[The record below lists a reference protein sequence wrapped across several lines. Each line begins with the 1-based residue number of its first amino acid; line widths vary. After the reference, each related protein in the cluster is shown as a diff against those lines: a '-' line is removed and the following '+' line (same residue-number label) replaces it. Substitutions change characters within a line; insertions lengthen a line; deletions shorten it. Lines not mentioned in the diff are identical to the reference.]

1 MHGKTFIAGPRARGP
16 AGPKVAP
23 LYTPRVAQ
31 TLTETVPHQAIY
43 RRFRAQTFAQIVG
56 QPAVVE
62 TLRNAV
68 RLNRLGHG
76 FLFVGPRGTGK
87 TSMARIL
94 AKAVNCTNLVDGEPD
109 DTCPSCV
116 AIREGRALDVV
127 ELDAASNNRVDDMRE
142 LLPRV
147 YTTASDLRH
156 KVFIIDEVQRIKEGW
171 DVLLKTLEE
180 PPAGVLFIFCTTDPS
195 QIRPAVVSRLQRFTF
210 RPLSVAEI
218 EGKLG
223 RILAAEGRTVEPEG
237 LALIAEL
244 AAGGM
249 RDAES
254 MLDQVLGNA
263 DDPIT
268 ASAIRDLIGL
278 AELDAVDRFVTALA
292 FGDTLAGIAILN
304 ALEADGRDVV
314 AFAEQVVV
322 RLRHR
327 LIERLGGR
335 GLVPAEI
342 GAGDLAR
349 AARRLSGIDASRSGL
364 GGYRWQLELAL
375 LGAAAGPVADVAGVG
390 ASARPQRTT
399 PDGPHAVDRA
409 QPADRPQATDR
420 PRAAVSIEATSRP
433 QAPDQIQATSRPQAS
448 DQTRATEGAKA
459 PETATDRPA
468 ARRAAAPVAAGSTSA
483 EPAPAST
490 GAEPTTTPGGA
501 LAPVAPDE
509 LLVRLRE
516 KWPEVVA
523 WISKSP
529 ANRPLIEACRPVE
542 IRDGLVV
549 LGFPENRAF
558 LREKAEQRRTA
569 FEEGLQQVLGRPI
582 GVRCVVTN
590 VELLEAVA
598 TESDDL
604 VAQARRI
611 FGGDL
616 ADVADIT

>member
-1 MHGKTFIAGPRARGP
+1 M
-16 AGPKVAP
+16 
-23 LYTPRVAQ
+23 AQ
-31 TLTETVPHQAIY
+31 TLSETVPHQAIY

-109 DTCPSCV
+109 DACPSCV

-180 PPAGVLFIFCTTDPS
+180 PPPGVLFIFCTTDPS

-218 EGKLG
+218 EGKME
-223 RILAAEGRTVEPEG
+223 RILASEGRTVEPEG

-268 ASAIRDLIGL
+268 ASAIRDLLGL
-278 AELDAVDRFVTALA
+278 AELDAVDRFVSALA
-292 FGDTLAGIAILN
+292 FGDALEGIAILD
-304 ALEADGRDVV
+304 ALEADGRDAV

-335 GLVPAEI
+335 ALVPAEI

-375 LGAAAGPVADVAGVG
+375 LGAAAGPVAETVTAAVA
-390 ASARPQRTT
+390 S
-399 PDGPHAVDRA
+399 RA
-409 QPADRPQATDR
+409 QPAAPDRTP
-420 PRAAVSIEATSRP
+420 VTSR
-433 QAPDQIQATSRPQAS
+433 A
-448 DQTRATEGAKA
+448 
-459 PETATDRPA
+459 PA
-468 ARRAAAPVAAGSTSA
+468 AAASKPAAAPPAGASAA
-483 EPAPAST
+483 PAPAPARPSP
-490 GAEPTTTPGGA
+490 APPGTAAPAPAPARPSAAPAGTA
-501 LAPVAPDE
+501 APVPPDE
-509 LLVRLRE
+509 LLVQLRE
-516 KWPEVVA
+516 KWPDVVA

-558 LREKAEQRRTA
+558 LREKAEQRRAA

-611 FGGDL
+611 FGGDV
-616 ADVADIT
+616 ADVADVT